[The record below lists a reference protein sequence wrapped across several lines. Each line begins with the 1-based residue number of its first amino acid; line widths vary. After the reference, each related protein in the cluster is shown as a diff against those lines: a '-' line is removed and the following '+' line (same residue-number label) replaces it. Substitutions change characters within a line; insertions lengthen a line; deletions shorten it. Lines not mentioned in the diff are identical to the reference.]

1 LEEDLNPKSFLTT
14 SSKAEFYPR
23 PWAIESIRFKNFS
36 SRLFD
41 SNLELNRSQKSSLHF
56 DGQLESIQ
64 SLWLQVH
71 IRQFHITCK
80 NEWIGLHSK
89 NPTKPKTV

>member
-80 NEWIGLHSK
+80 NEWIGLHPK